1 MAEYLTFFHIFA
13 KIPMYNIKNHLDL
26 LVERYNTE
34 EFIKDDPVQF
44 PHRYKEKRDIE
55 IVSFLIATIAWGKG
69 A

>member
-1 MAEYLTFFHIFA
+1 
-13 KIPMYNIKNHLDL
+13 MYNIKNHLDL